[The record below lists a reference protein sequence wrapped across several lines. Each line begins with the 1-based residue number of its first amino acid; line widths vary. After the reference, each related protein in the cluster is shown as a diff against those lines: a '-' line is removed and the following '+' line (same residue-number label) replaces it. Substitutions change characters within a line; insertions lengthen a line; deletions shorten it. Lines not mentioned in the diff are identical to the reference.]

1 MSCMRQSA
9 SCSAIKEMTNAMSRT
24 QLTTLVHGPTRP
36 NDPTS
41 NFARCGFGH
50 LQLGSIRQGLRRPL
64 TPWGLE
70 FGACI
75 SRYTHACD
83 GKTQVSMVAQ
93 GRHSIRGCAT
103 HAMPQC
109 VTQQSQP
116 RPSLESPPETKRA
129 KATARLARVPLSLGQ
144 DLRCGSGMRLS
155 DLKPAHGNGGTPA
168 VRASRSKL
176 PEFEFSEKEGRL
188 LPETF
193 HGAAP
198 GRLR

>member
-41 NFARCGFGH
+41 NCARCGFGH

-103 HAMPQC
+103 HAMPQF
-109 VTQQSQP
+109 VTEQSQP

-129 KATARLARVPLSLGQ
+129 KATARLARVPVSLGQ

-155 DLKPAHGNGGTPA
+155 DLKPALGSGATPA

-198 GRLR
+198 ARLR